1 MDEEEFVAQ
10 ILKDRVENK
19 LSSTKE
25 ILETNDK
32 LLVEIYANYMNYN
45 RNRDNLVYS
54 RERLKSYYYSNNN
67 FSKGEF
73 ITYINQKYFY
83 DLRIHK
89 GGFVR
94 SIDGNMVRLVNGRN
108 IWSVDMTKNII
119 FTKLN
124 KEQKLKLIIIDTF
137 EEE

>member
-1 MDEEEFVAQ
+1 MDEEEFVAS

-25 ILETNDK
+25 IMDLNDRI
-32 LLVEIYANYMNYN
+32 LVDIYGNYMKYEKNKQ
-45 RNRDNLVYS
+45 NLIES
-54 RERLKSYYYSNNN
+54 REKLKEYYYSNNN
-67 FSKGEF
+67 FSKGEYV
-73 ITYINQKYFY
+73 TYINPKYFY

-89 GGFVR
+89 GGFIT
-94 SIDGNMVRLVNGRN
+94 SIEDNMLRLVNGRSV
-108 IWSVDMTKNII
+108 WGVDMKKNRI

-137 EEE
+137 EE